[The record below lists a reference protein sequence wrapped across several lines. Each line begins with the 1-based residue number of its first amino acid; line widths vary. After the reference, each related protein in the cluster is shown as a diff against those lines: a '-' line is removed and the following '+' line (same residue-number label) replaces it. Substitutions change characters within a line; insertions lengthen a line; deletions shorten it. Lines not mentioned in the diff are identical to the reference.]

1 MTNEVCYEN
10 ISSKFNLSLFAL
22 LSVVMWQQQ
31 RIKQP
36 TTNCSK
42 EQYVIKKSK

>member
-1 MTNEVCYEN
+1 MTNEVCNEN
-10 ISSKFNLSLFAL
+10 ISSKFNISLFVL
-22 LSVVMWQQQ
+22 LSVFMWQQQ

-36 TTNCSK
+36 TTNCSQ